1 MTIYLDVIFLEN
13 LILNFIIL
21 LAVGIETKTKIK
33 FIKITLSSIVGSTYA
48 VIAYML
54 NNSFF
59 NGIFMK
65 ILLSVVMIYIA
76 YETNNVKKLLK
87 MILYFYLTSFAFGG
101 GALAL
106 IYIVNT
112 GKISIQNGIIQGNY
126 TILTI
131 MMGVIIAF
139 ILLIM
144 AFRLIKGKI
153 SKKDFICNIEIKIE
167 EKNISTKAMIDTGN
181 LLKEPITNIPVV
193 VVESN
198 LLKNIIPNE
207 ILENIDSILGGD
219 LSKIPENIKNYS

>member
-87 MILYFYLTSFAFGG
+87 ILRIS
-101 GALAL
+101 AL
-106 IYIVNT
+106 I
-112 GKISIQNGIIQGNY
+112 
-126 TILTI
+126 
-131 MMGVIIAF
+131 
-139 ILLIM
+139 
-144 AFRLIKGKI
+144 
-153 SKKDFICNIEIKIE
+153 
-167 EKNISTKAMIDTGN
+167 
-181 LLKEPITNIPVV
+181 
-193 VVESN
+193 
-198 LLKNIIPNE
+198 
-207 ILENIDSILGGD
+207 
-219 LSKIPENIKNYS
+219 